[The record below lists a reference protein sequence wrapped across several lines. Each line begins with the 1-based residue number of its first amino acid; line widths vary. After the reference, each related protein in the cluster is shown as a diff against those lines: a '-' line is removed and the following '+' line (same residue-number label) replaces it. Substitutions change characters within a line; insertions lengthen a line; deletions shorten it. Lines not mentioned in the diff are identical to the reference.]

1 MEKNSTA
8 RIKRGQPATFPRNV
22 IPGWTEGLQLMNV
35 GSKAKLFVSAN
46 LGYGERGAGQDI
58 GPNTT
63 LIFEIELISV
73 QPNKNYAPATVQHI
87 K

>member
-1 MEKNSTA
+1 
-8 RIKRGQPATFPRNV
+8 
-22 IPGWTEGLQLMNV
+22 V
-35 GSKAKLFVSAN
+35 GSKAKLFVPAN